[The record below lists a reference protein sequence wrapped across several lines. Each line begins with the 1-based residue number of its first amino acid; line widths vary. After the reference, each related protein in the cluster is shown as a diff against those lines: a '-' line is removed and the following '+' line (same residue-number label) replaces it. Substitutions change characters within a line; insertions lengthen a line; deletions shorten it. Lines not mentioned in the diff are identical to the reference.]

1 MNSISL
7 KTTNS
12 LQWILNTARRLWYIS
27 LVHSPL
33 ILLHDCSVTPSFLKP
48 LTLSPS
54 FALSIDDLNRN
65 NRNNQKRNCSKLQ
78 LYIYYL
84 PVPLTMHHPF
94 PSVPVG
100 ELSLFLLV
108 LTPCGRKVKGWR
120 VKPHPS
126 GTAGLQGPLLSKS
139 TGGTTQS

>member
-7 KTTNS
+7 KMTNS
-12 LQWILNTARRLWYIS
+12 LKWIFNTARRLWYIS
-27 LVHSPL
+27 PVHSPL
-33 ILLHDCSVTPSFLKP
+33 ILLHDYSVTSSFLKP
-48 LTLSPS
+48 LTPSPS
-54 FALSIDDLNRN
+54 FSLSTDYLNRN
-65 NRNNQKRNCSKLQ
+65 NSNNQKRNSSKLQ

-84 PVPLTMHHPF
+84 PAPLTMCHPF

-108 LTPCGRKVKGWR
+108 LTPCGRKVKSWK

-139 TGGTTQS
+139 RGRTTQS